1 MAKFVSTNTWCKDQC
16 IKESK
21 PDRGVGNDLQNLGD
35 MDAASFATPQVSGSF
50 SELTE
55 KNETDVKQDFENR
68 HDINDND
75 ISVALVL
82 DVSCSGRKGTNT
94 NDEIG
99 NDNLQCDLII
109 LPNIPV
115 IEELH
120 TLSCTNKYMIKSD
133 KMYEKGFFRERIT
146 LNPCDMENVIMLPF
160 KAARLTTALNQ
171 CVNVKNDRSEDNKT
185 HEFHYDKFIL
195 NLANCRSI
203 SKNGG
208 GSEFSFDSS
217 DNGVFA
223 LPTLLIG
230 SGMSRIFHES
240 NSVEVWDW
248 NVNLRLVEKKYN
260 PPPTEVPLTLAPQS
274 RIVDVDAEIDNENF
288 VISEDNN
295 NNSHGVSN
303 FYQVS
308 NMSEISRYE
317 KKSSKL
323 RAENIPQL
331 LNSSDQGTYSD
342 GLTPNQG
349 EKSDCMDARTI
360 QTMINK
366 EQNSVNFYMNI
377 ISSLSLVIFLVFIHA
392 AYCAIFPRSLD
403 RNKETRMNARR
414 S

>member
-1 MAKFVSTNTWCKDQC
+1 
-16 IKESK
+16 
-21 PDRGVGNDLQNLGD
+21 
-35 MDAASFATPQVSGSF
+35 MDAASFATPQVSRSF

-195 NLANCRSI
+195 N
-203 SKNGG
+203 
-208 GSEFSFDSS
+208 
-217 DNGVFA
+217 
-223 LPTLLIG
+223 
-230 SGMSRIFHES
+230 
-240 NSVEVWDW
+240 
-248 NVNLRLVEKKYN
+248 
-260 PPPTEVPLTLAPQS
+260 
-274 RIVDVDAEIDNENF
+274 
-288 VISEDNN
+288 
-295 NNSHGVSN
+295 
-303 FYQVS
+303 
-308 NMSEISRYE
+308 
-317 KKSSKL
+317 
-323 RAENIPQL
+323 
-331 LNSSDQGTYSD
+331 
-342 GLTPNQG
+342 
-349 EKSDCMDARTI
+349 
-360 QTMINK
+360 
-366 EQNSVNFYMNI
+366 
-377 ISSLSLVIFLVFIHA
+377 
-392 AYCAIFPRSLD
+392 
-403 RNKETRMNARR
+403 
-414 S
+414 